1 VSDST
6 DRHNDL
12 LRLGRVID
20 GNACAAELGAELAS
34 EVADLTGRG
43 FRPGLATVLVGEEYT
58 AQAYERR
65 VRRLAERLECHY
77 VAETLSGEVEEAD
90 VLAVVGK
97 LNADPRVSGI
107 LILRPLPV
115 QITEADVFR
124 TLDPRKDIEAVHPV
138 NAGRLALGQPRFVPS
153 TPASCYHLLDR
164 YLESTGQDPATY
176 YRGRT
181 IVVVG
186 RSNNVGKPAILLGL
200 ARGAIVVS
208 CDEHAF
214 RAGRLREFTVQ
225 ADVLVVAAGVARL
238 VGPDDVRQ
246 GAIVIDVGINPVRDP
261 ASGRVRLV
269 GDVDFEAVRPRVEA
283 ISPVP
288 GGVGPVT
295 DVWLLHNTVIA
306 AKLAVELGGPGSSA
320 ARLAAELRPQ
330 PTSAW

>member
-1 VSDST
+1 VSEPVAPNEQLPET
-6 DRHNDL
+6 GHI
-12 LRLGRVID
+12 ID
-20 GNACAAELGAELAS
+20 GNATAAELGTRLRE
-34 EVADLTGRG
+34 EVASLSARQ
-43 FRPGLATVLVGEEYT
+43 FRPGLATVLVGDEYT
-58 AQAYERR
+58 ALAYERR
-65 VRRLAERLECHY
+65 VRRLADRLSCHY

-90 VLAVVGK
+90 VLAIVGK

-107 LILRPLPV
+107 LILRPLPT

-124 TLDPRKDIEAVHPV
+124 TLDPAKDIEAVHPV

-153 TPASCYHLLDR
+153 TPASCYHLLDH
-164 YLESTGQDPATY
+164 YLEASGRDPGSFY
-176 YRGRT
+176 PGRT

-214 RAGRLREFTVQ
+214 RAGRLREFTRQ
-225 ADVLVVAAGVARL
+225 ADVLIVAAGVPGL
-238 VGPDDVRQ
+238 VGADDVRR
-246 GAIVIDVGINPVRDP
+246 GVIVIDVGINPVRDGG
-261 ASGRVRLV
+261 SGRVRLV
-269 GDVDFEAVRPRVEA
+269 GDVDFEAVRQRAEA

-306 AKLAVELGGPGSSA
+306 AKLAAEMGPGPASY
-320 ARLAAELRPQ
+320 

>member
-1 VSDST
+1 VSEPVAPNEQEPE
-6 DRHNDL
+6 RGHI
-12 LRLGRVID
+12 ID
-20 GNACAAELGAELAS
+20 GNAAAAELGTHLAA
-34 EVADLTGRG
+34 EVAALSARQ
-43 FRPGLATVLVGEEYT
+43 FQPGLATVLVGDEYT
-58 AQAYERR
+58 ARAYERR
-65 VRRLAERLECHY
+65 VRRLADRLSCHY
-77 VAETLSGEVEEAD
+77 VTEALSSDVEEAD
-90 VLAVVGK
+90 VLAIVGK

-107 LILRPLPV
+107 LILRPLPR

-124 TLDPRKDIEAVHPV
+124 TLDPGKDIEAVHPV

-153 TPASCYHLLDR
+153 TPASCYHLLDH
-164 YLESTGQDPATY
+164 YLEASGRNPGSFYQ
-176 YRGRT
+176 GRT

-214 RAGRLREFTVQ
+214 RAGRLREFTRQ
-225 ADVLVVAAGVARL
+225 ADVLIVAAGVPGL
-238 VGPDDVRQ
+238 VGADDVRP
-246 GAIVIDVGINPVRDP
+246 GVIVIDVGINPVPDRG
-261 ASGRVRLV
+261 SGRVRLV
-269 GDVDFEAVRPRVEA
+269 GDVDFEAVRRRAEA

-306 AKLAVELGGPGSSA
+306 AKMAAEQGPGPASY
-320 ARLAAELRPQ
+320 